1 MVIFKPCLGGLRP
14 RRSGAGG
21 GAPKTKPQIVDLAP
35 YTKDGSGSSRSW
47 PEALYAAAVFGAA
60 STPAPPLPLAP
71 ELHQTQAQQQR
82 RALLAVGE
90 GGYI

>member
-14 RRSGAGG
+14 RRSGA